1 MADSNKR
8 IEKTTAI
15 FFSIAVNKNQTMN
28 FTIEKSIEILERTP
42 AVLDAMLRDISAD
55 WTENNEG
62 GDTWSVFDVLGHLIH
77 GEKTDWMERME
88 IILSDAPDKKFAPFD
103 RFAQFEESR
112 GKTLRELL
120 EEFKGLRKKNVDVV
134 RSKKLTT
141 ENLEQKGVH
150 PAFGEVTL
158 KQLLATWTVHD
169 LDHISQISRVMAKQY
184 KEAVGPWTQY
194 LKVLNS

>member
-1 MADSNKR
+1 MS
-8 IEKTTAI
+8 
-15 FFSIAVNKNQTMN
+15 
-28 FTIEKSIEILERTP
+28 FTVEKSIEILERTP
-42 AVLDAMLRDISAD
+42 EVLETMLQNVSAD

-62 GDTWSVFDVLGHLIH
+62 GETWSVFDVLGHLVH
-77 GEKTDWMERME
+77 GEKTDWIARME
-88 IILSDAPDKKFAPFD
+88 IILSDAPDKNFAPFD
-103 RFAQFEESR
+103 RFAQFEDSK

-120 EEFKGLRKKNVDVV
+120 KEFKGLRKKNVDVL

-158 KQLLATWTVHD
+158 RQLLATWTVHD

-184 KEAVGPWTQY
+184 KEDVGPWTQY
-194 LKVLNS
+194 LKILNL

>member
-1 MADSNKR
+1 MS
-8 IEKTTAI
+8 
-15 FFSIAVNKNQTMN
+15 
-28 FTIEKSIEILERTP
+28 FTVEKSIEILERTP
-42 AVLDAMLRDISAD
+42 EVLETMLQNVSAD

-62 GDTWSVFDVLGHLIH
+62 GETWSVFDVLGHLVH
-77 GEKTDWMERME
+77 GEKTDWIARME

-112 GKTLRELL
+112 GKTLCELL
-120 EEFKGLRKKNVDVV
+120 EEFKGLRKKNVDVL
-134 RSKKLTT
+134 RSKKLTI

-194 LKVLNS
+194 LKILNS